1 MPGIGKL
8 CGFCFVGF
16 RGRGKVLKVREQLR
30 KRTEYELTTANQSLA
45 EYTTLQ
51 ERKKKKKRETTSISI
66 ILKVIDKISRETQP
80 VPDRKSLKVNRER
93 YSIRWV
99 VADQR
104 RVGKQLQHSSVVITR
119 DATGANEGVRRCTTT
134 LQHM

>member
-8 CGFCFVGF
+8 CRFCFLWF
-16 RGRGKVLKVREQLR
+16 RGRGKVLKVRKQLC
-30 KRTEYELTTANQSLA
+30 KRTEYELTTASQSLA
-45 EYTTLQ
+45 EYTILQ
-51 ERKKKKKRETTSISI
+51 GKKEKKKTKTSIAI
-66 ILKVIDKISRETQP
+66 ILKVIDKNSRETQP

-104 RVGKQLQHSSVVITR
+104 RVGK
-119 DATGANEGVRRCTTT
+119 
-134 LQHM
+134 